1 MIENQFEDFVMVQVG
16 IKKLYEDVKTPVYQ
30 TQFSSGCDVHA
41 YNEDGKDVIISNVP
55 GKNRALIK
63 TGIVL
68 ELPNGYECQVRARS
82 GLSLKNGITLANG
95 IGTIDNDYKN
105 EVGVIIINHGEEDFV
120 VKHGDRIAQL
130 VFNPFTQAKF
140 CDIENVSETKRG
152 LGGFGHTGV

>member
-1 MIENQFEDFVMVQVG
+1 MIEVGEFEVQVG

-30 TQFSSGCDVHA
+30 TEFSSGCDVHA
-41 YNEDGKDVIISNVP
+41 YNEDGKDIIVSNVP
-55 GKNRALIK
+55 GKNRVLIK

-105 EVGVIIINHGEEDFV
+105 EVGVIIINHGEEDFI

-130 VFNPFTQAKF
+130 VFTPFTQAKF

-152 LGGFGHTGV
+152 LGGFGSTGV

>member
-1 MIENQFEDFVMVQVG
+1 MIGIKVG

-30 TQFSSGCDVHA
+30 TCFSSGCDVHA
-41 YNEDGKDVIISNVP
+41 YNENGQDVVVPSGKTV
-55 GKNRALIK
+55 LIK

-68 ELPNGYECQVRARS
+68 ELPEGYECQVRARS
-82 GLSLKNGITLANG
+82 GLALKNSITLGNG

-105 EVGVIIINHGEEDFV
+105 EVGVIIINHGQDDFV

-130 VFNPFTQAKF
+130 VFSPYIQASF
-140 CDIENVSETKRG
+140 ENLDEVSVTKRG